1 VTEFCAPSQLKYLE
15 QHKER
20 LAWMPWLFDSLKPH
34 QRLWADAWQA
44 EVQNKFSALETVQFG
59 SNCFIAPC
67 AHMFAEPGR
76 LIRVSSGARIAAEVF
91 IHGPV
96 EIGENVSIN
105 ARVTIDG
112 GSKGVTIGSDTR
124 IATGV
129 TLFAF
134 NHGMHPDRLVRVQPV
149 KSVGI
154 QIGRDVWIGANVNVV
169 DGVSIGNHVV
179 VGMGSVVTKDVP
191 DWAIVAG
198 NPARVIGD
206 RRSKK

>member
-1 VTEFCAPSQLKYLE
+1 MTESGTPSELHYLE

-20 LAWMPWLFDSLKPH
+20 LAWMPWLFDTLKPH
-34 QRLWADAWQA
+34 QRLWADEWQA
-44 EVQNKFSALETVQFG
+44 EIQKKIVGLETVQFG
-59 SNCFIAPC
+59 NNCFIAPS
-67 AHMFAEPGR
+67 ARIFAEPGR
-76 LIRVSSGARIAAEVF
+76 LIKVSNGARIAADVF

-112 GSKGVTIGSDTR
+112 GSKGVFIGNDTR

-134 NHGMHPDRLVRVQPV
+134 NHGMLPDRLVRVQPV

-154 QIGRDVWIGANVNVV
+154 RIGHDVWLGANVNVV
-169 DGVSIGNHVV
+169 DGVTIGNHVV
-179 VGMGSVVTKDVP
+179 VGMGAVVTKDVP
-191 DWAIVAG
+191 DWAVVAG

-206 RRSKK
+206 RRLKK

>member
-1 VTEFCAPSQLKYLE
+1 MTESGASAELHYLA

-20 LAWMPWLFDSLKPH
+20 LSWMPWLFDSLKPH
-34 QRLWADAWQA
+34 QRVWAESWQN
-44 EVQNKFSALETVQFG
+44 EVQNNFARLETIQFAD
-59 SNCFIAPC
+59 NCFIAPN
-67 AHMFAEPGR
+67 AHVFAEPGR
-76 LIRVSSGARIAAEVF
+76 LVRVSSGARIAAEVF

-105 ARVTIDG
+105 ARATIDG
-112 GSKGVTIGSDTR
+112 GSQGVKIGKNTR

-129 TLFAF
+129 TIFAF
-134 NHGMHPDRLVRVQPV
+134 NHGMHPDRLVRLQPV
-149 KSVGI
+149 QSRGI
-154 QIGRDVWIGANVNVV
+154 RIGQDVWLGANVNVV
-169 DGVSIGNHVV
+169 DGVTIGDHVV

-206 RRSKK
+206 RRLKR

>member
-1 VTEFCAPSQLKYLE
+1 MTESSQYAYLE

-20 LAWMPWLFDSLKPH
+20 LSWMPWLFDSLKPH
-34 QRLWADAWQA
+34 HRIWADAWQA
-44 EVQNKFSALETVQFG
+44 EIQSKLVQLETIQIG
-59 SNCFIAPC
+59 QGCFIAPS
-67 AHMFAEPGR
+67 AHLFAEPGR
-76 LIRVSSGARIAAEVF
+76 WIKVSNGARIAAEVF

-96 EIGENVSIN
+96 DMGENVSIN

-112 GSKGVTIGSDTR
+112 GSKGVQIGNDTR

-134 NHGMHPDRLVRVQPV
+134 NHGMHPDNLIRAQ
-149 KSVGI
+149 SVSSRGI
-154 QIGRDVWIGANVNVV
+154 KIGCDVWLGANVNVV
-169 DGVSIGNHVV
+169 DGVKIGDHAV

-206 RRSKK
+206 RRHKK

>member
-1 VTEFCAPSQLKYLE
+1 MTEPNASSRPRYLE

-34 QRLWADAWQA
+34 QRIWADAWQA
-44 EVQNKFSALETVQFG
+44 EIQKNFSQLETVRFEN
-59 SNCFIAPC
+59 NCFIAPS
-67 AHMFAEPGR
+67 AHIFAEPGR
-76 LIRVSSGARIAAEVF
+76 FITVSSGARIAAEVF

-112 GSKGVTIGSDTR
+112 GSKGVTIGRDTR

-129 TLFAF
+129 TIFAF
-134 NHGMHPDRLVRVQPV
+134 NHGMNPDRLVRSQPV

-154 QIGRDVWIGANVNVV
+154 RIGHDVWLGANANVV
-169 DGVSIGNHVV
+169 DGVTIGNHVV

-198 NPARVIGD
+198 NPARIIGD
-206 RRSKK
+206 RRAKK